1 MDHAIEESPEQH
13 VGEHLKSNPSV
24 GDQIKNKRLIFDFFR
39 TMDALLIAFAVI
51 EWVPLYRISGNF

>member
-24 GDQIKNKRLIFDFFR
+24 GDQIKNKRLIFEFFEQW
-39 TMDALLIAFAVI
+39 MLIAFAVI
-51 EWVPLYRISGNF
+51 E

>member
-24 GDQIKNKRLIFDFFR
+24 GDQIKNKRLIFEFFEQW
-39 TMDALLIAFAVI
+39 MLIAFAVI